1 MKVLLVD
8 DHELAREGLKSVLPA
23 LGVAIELDEAGTCA
37 QALER
42 ASQRTYDLVLLD
54 LGLPD
59 GSGMEALRVL
69 REKHPEMPLVVVS
82 GTYDTKIV
90 FEAIEA
96 GAMGFIPKSAT
107 RKVLVGALQLVLAGG
122 VYLPPAVLETP
133 VRTGKPLPAPSPSPS
148 LGLTPR
154 QLDVLRWLI
163 QGKPNKVIA
172 RELGVAESTVK
183 VHCQA
188 IFTALGVSN
197 RTEAVC
203 VAAQLQ
209 KPLA

>member
-1 MKVLLVD
+1 VRILLVD
-8 DHELAREGLKSVLPA
+8 DHEQAREGVKSFLPS
-23 LGVAIELDEAGTCA
+23 LDVAIELDEAGTCA

-42 ASQRTYDLVLLD
+42 ASERTYDLVLLD

-59 GSGMEALRVL
+59 GNGMEALRVL

-82 GTYDTKIV
+82 GSAETNIV
-90 FEAIEA
+90 FDVIDA
-96 GAMGFIPKSAT
+96 GAMGFIPKSAPG
-107 RKVLVGALQLVLAGG
+107 KVLVGALRLVLAGG
-122 VYLPPAVLETP
+122 VYVPPTVLETP
-133 VRTGKPLPAPSPSPS
+133 QRSGKRLPAPPASPS

-163 QGKPNKVIA
+163 QGKPNKIIA

-188 IFTALGVSN
+188 IFNALGVSN

-203 VAAQLQ
+203 FVGQLKQ
-209 KPLA
+209 PLA